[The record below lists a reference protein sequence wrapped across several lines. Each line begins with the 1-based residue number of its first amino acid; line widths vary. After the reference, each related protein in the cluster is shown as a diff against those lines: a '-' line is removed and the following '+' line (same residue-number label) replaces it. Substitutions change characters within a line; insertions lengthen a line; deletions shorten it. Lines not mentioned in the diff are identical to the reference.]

1 MTEQDA
7 SPELIAELAEANAR
21 FETAAPGQILAWAH
35 ERFGN
40 DLAFACSFQDI
51 VLLDLAVAVM
61 PQLEIIFLD
70 TKAHFPETWDYLET
84 TRARYPGLHVTI
96 TEPEADAIACGQ
108 DGCCAQ
114 RKVAPLRKAISGK
127 AAWITSLK
135 RVDASTRHDA
145 PIVAWDDVFGL
156 VKLNP
161 LATWTDDDVAYYEQ
175 SHHLPLH
182 PLIPQGY
189 LSIGCAPTT
198 KPVAPGQDPRSGRWA
213 GSDKV
218 ECGLHEA

>member
-1 MTEQDA
+1 MTALDQT
-7 SPELIAELAEANAR
+7 PELIAELLEANAR
-21 FETAAPGQILAWAH
+21 FETGAPSQILTWAH
-35 ERFGN
+35 ERFGD

-51 VLLDLAVAVM
+51 VLLDLAVGVM

-70 TKAHFPETWDYLET
+70 TKAHFQETWDYLET
-84 TRARYPGLHVTI
+84 ARTLYPELKVTI
-96 TEPEADAIACGQ
+96 TQPDDGAIECGQ

-114 RKVAPLRKAISGK
+114 RKVAPLRTAVSGK

-135 RVDASTRHDA
+135 RVDAPTRQGA
-145 PIVAWDDVFGL
+145 PIVAWDDAFGL
-156 VKLNP
+156 VKINP
-161 LATWTDDDVAYYEQ
+161 LATWTDDDVASYEQ
-175 SHHLPLH
+175 SHHLPIH